1 MLPGV
6 AALCMPS
13 AGSPGSPIMAPGLC
27 PRASHRLCDQPQATF
42 SKRVL
47 AWSQAS
53 VERRLII
60 SESVK
65 SAL

>member
-27 PRASHRLCDQPQATF
+27 RCASHRFCDQPRATF

-47 AWSQAS
+47 AMVPGLSGKAA
-53 VERRLII
+53 RYF
-60 SESVK
+60 
-65 SAL
+65 